1 MSPANRHAVLITK
14 GFCVQCLFPG
24 ANASTGKHK
33 EGKCQRD
40 FSCPHPSHQN
50 FPRKHVLVC
59 QDHKDTT
66 ANKNLLETYK
76 SRYMKNPN
84 LPSFAKNISLSF
96 HSRSF
101 QSTSQNQ
108 SATSTEKGIYLLQKI
123 VINQK
128 VFTIFYDNGC
138 SNFLVQHDAI
148 KMMGSHAKKESSQIT
163 HIGGVGNTLTHN
175 PWDVQCQHPDDQRTG
190 RFTHRNLHG
199 PNHLNFSTIP
209 IDRSVQGDM
218 PIVRR

>member
-1 MSPANRHAVLITK
+1 MPEGFQLSSPIASELSPQTRSSMSRPQRYDRQQKPSRDVQVKIHEESKSAILREEHQPLVSLKKLPINLTKSIRNIHRGRH
-14 GFCVQCLFPG
+14 
-24 ANASTGKHK
+24 
-33 EGKCQRD
+33 
-40 FSCPHPSHQN
+40 
-50 FPRKHVLVC
+50 
-59 QDHKDTT
+59 
-66 ANKNLLETYK
+66 
-76 SRYMKNPN
+76 
-84 LPSFAKNISLSF
+84 LPSSKDCY
-96 HSRSF
+96 
-101 QSTSQNQ
+101 QP
-108 SATSTEKGIYLLQKI
+108 
-123 VINQK
+123 
-128 VFTIFYDNGC
+128 NGC